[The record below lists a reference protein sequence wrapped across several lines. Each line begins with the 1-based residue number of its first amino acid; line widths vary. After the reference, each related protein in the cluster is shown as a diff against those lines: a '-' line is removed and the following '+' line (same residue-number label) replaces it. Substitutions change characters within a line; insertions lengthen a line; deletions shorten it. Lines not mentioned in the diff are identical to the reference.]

1 MLITLHKYLIELARL
16 TQIFDNGKEAHD
28 CALFDFRVVEI
39 GDGNEKDWGARG
51 RPCGAPEI

>member
-39 GDGNEKDWGARG
+39 GDGNAKRLGSEKTPLR
-51 RPCGAPEI
+51 RS